1 MINKRTL
8 LILGAGGHGKSVAE
22 AALLSN
28 QWASIVFA
36 DDSWPE
42 QTEIAGFPIIAK
54 IAGICNLK
62 AEISA
67 AIPAV
72 GDNQL
77 RKDWF
82 VMLKD
87 LNIPLATILHPT
99 AIVSRSATIG
109 DGVTIMAGSVV
120 GVDVKVGDGVIIN
133 LLCAIDHDAE
143 IGNFSHLRV
152 GVLVA
157 GGGNVKP
164 LTLLAAGSI
173 IV

>member
-28 QWASIVFA
+28 EWASIVFA

-54 IAGICNLK
+54 IDGICDIK
-62 AEISA
+62 AGISA

-72 GDNQL
+72 GNNQL
-77 RKDWF
+77 RNDWF

-87 LNIPLATILHPT
+87 LNIPITTIVHPT
-99 AIVSRSATIG
+99 ATVSQSATIG

-143 IGNFSHLRV
+143 IGDFSHLRI

-157 GGGNVKP
+157 GGGNIKP
-164 LTLLAAGSI
+164 LTFLPAGSI
-173 IV
+173 VT

>member
-28 QWASIVFA
+28 QWESIVFA

-42 QTEIAGFPIIAK
+42 KIEIAGFPIIAK
-54 IAGICNLK
+54 IAGICDVK
-62 AEISA
+62 ADVSA

-72 GDNQL
+72 GNNQL

-82 VMLKD
+82 AMLKELD
-87 LNIPLATILHPT
+87 IPLATVLHPT
-99 AIVSRSATIG
+99 AIVSRSARIG
-109 DGVTIMAGSVV
+109 DGVSIMAGSVI

-133 LLCAIDHDAE
+133 LLSAIDHDAK
-143 IGNFSHLRV
+143 IGDFSHLRV

-157 GGGNVKP
+157 GEVVIEP
-164 LTLLAAGSI
+164 LTFLAAGT
-173 IV
+173 VLA